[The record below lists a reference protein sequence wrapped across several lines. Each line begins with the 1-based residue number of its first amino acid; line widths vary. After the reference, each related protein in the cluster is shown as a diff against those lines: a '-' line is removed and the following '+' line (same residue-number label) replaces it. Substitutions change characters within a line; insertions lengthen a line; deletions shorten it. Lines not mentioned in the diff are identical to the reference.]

1 MQFKNKIN
9 IHIYAEH
16 LPINV
21 LTYLMQTWLL
31 QSNRDVVCG
40 IDATIEFD
48 ELYINILPKN
58 VSNL

>member
-1 MQFKNKIN
+1 
-9 IHIYAEH
+9 
-16 LPINV
+16 
-21 LTYLMQTWLL
+21 MQTWLL